1 MKKVCKVCGKEYS
14 VSEKNLPYDK
24 ELCSMQCEAK
34 FLKMSFAKKT
44 DSGKKRLHLRSV
56 RRGGGTWKN
65 SVKTGGDTR
74 KTSTGAF

>member
-44 DSGKKRLHLRSV
+44 DCGKK
-56 RRGGGTWKN
+56 K
-65 SVKTGGDTR
+65 
-74 KTSTGAF
+74 